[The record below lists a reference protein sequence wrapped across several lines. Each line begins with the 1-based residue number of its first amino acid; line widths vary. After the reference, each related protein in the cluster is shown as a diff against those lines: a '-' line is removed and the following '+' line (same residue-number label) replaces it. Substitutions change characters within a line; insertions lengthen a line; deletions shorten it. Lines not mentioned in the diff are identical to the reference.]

1 MDHSRIEVSS
11 KRMQFLNSLKITTN
25 LSRESLDY
33 IKRCQ
38 IIYNR
43 VIKED
48 NKREPNNYVLKA
60 KNTTK
65 QCGK

>member
-1 MDHSRIEVSS
+1 MDHSRIKVSS
-11 KRMQFLNSLKITTN
+11 KRRQFLNSLKRTTN
-25 LSRESLDY
+25 LSTESLDY

-48 NKREPNNYVLKA
+48 NKREPIVMF
-60 KNTTK
+60 
-65 QCGK
+65 